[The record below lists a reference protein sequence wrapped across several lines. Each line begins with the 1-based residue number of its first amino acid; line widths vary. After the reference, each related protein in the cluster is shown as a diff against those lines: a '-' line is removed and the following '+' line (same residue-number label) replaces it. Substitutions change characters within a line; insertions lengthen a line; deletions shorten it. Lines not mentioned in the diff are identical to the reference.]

1 MIKDIKTDKFAWIG
15 FAATLFATIF
25 AIIMHALISVIFEL
39 ICFVFMVL
47 VGLIGQIIN
56 TVEYSDVFDN
66 AACDDVINIGALNIF
81 IIVGACMIARLA
93 NLI

>member
-25 AIIMHALISVIFEL
+25 AIIMYACISVIFEL

-56 TVEYSDVFDN
+56 TVKHNEIFDN
-66 AACDDVINIGALNIF
+66 AKCDKAINFGTLNIF

>member
-1 MIKDIKTDKFAWIG
+1 MIKDIKIDKFAWIG
-15 FAATLFATIF
+15 FGATLFATIF
-25 AIIMHALISVIFEL
+25 AIIMHACISVIFEL

-47 VGLIGQIIN
+47 VGLIGQ
-56 TVEYSDVFDN
+56 TVNVLKHDDVFDN
-66 AACDDVINIGALNIF
+66 EECDKAINFGTLNIF